1 MSINNSQ
8 RAIFPNE
15 LLATMTGSVV
25 EIGVLIYN
33 PVMIIFDNLGTVPV
47 AISVNDSTGGTV
59 WKTFDAS
66 EAVLLD
72 LRCQQGRA
80 PNFTFD
86 LGTTFFGNG
95 ASGNFSISYIA
106 AREPS

>member
-15 LLATMTGSVV
+15 LLATMTGSA
-25 EIGVLIYN
+25 VLIGTLQFN
-33 PVMIIFDNLGTVPV
+33 PVIIMFDNLGTVPV
-47 AISVNDSTGGTV
+47 SISVNDETGTNV

-66 EAVLLD
+66 EAMVLD
-72 LRCQQGRA
+72 LRCQQGKA

-95 ASGNFSISYIA
+95 ASGDFSISYIA
-106 AREPS
+106 AKEFS